1 MTLIVLIWSSWR
13 LPKGEG
19 EEDFDDE
26 HDEKSML
33 VVAVIVMGVGCRYP
47 ASGGDEINQTPP
59 RALLVPCPAT

>member
-33 VVAVIVMGVGCRYP
+33 VVAVIVMGVGCWYP
-47 ASGGDEINQTPP
+47 ASGG
-59 RALLVPCPAT
+59 